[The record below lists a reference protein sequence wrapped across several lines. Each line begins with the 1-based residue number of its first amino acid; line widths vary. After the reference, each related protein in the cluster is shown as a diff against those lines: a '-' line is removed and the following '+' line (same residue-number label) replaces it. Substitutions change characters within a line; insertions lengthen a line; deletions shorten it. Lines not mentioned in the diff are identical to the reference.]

1 MATVLDA
8 NEMFYTTFQP
18 KVKNSYV
25 LLVDNIPSFLINA
38 VDPPKFQDQSI
49 KIDHINSYFKI
60 RGKREWQDVQITL
73 YDPITPSGA
82 QACMD
87 WARLG
92 YESVTGRAGY
102 QDWYKKDVTLQI
114 LGPVGDVVSEWV
126 YVGAWI
132 RDFTPDKLEW
142 SNNGDT
148 ANISCTLVYDYA
160 VLSY

>member
-1 MATVLDA
+1 MGAVLGAQDI
-8 NEMFYTTFQP
+8 FYTTFQP

-25 LLVDNIPSFLINA
+25 MLVDNIPSFMINK
-38 VDPPKFQDQSI
+38 VDPPKFTDEAIQ
-49 KIDHINSYFKI
+49 IDHINTYFKI
-60 RGKREWQDVQITL
+60 RGKRKWEDISITL

-92 YESVTGRAGY
+92 YEAVTGRAGY
-102 QDWYKKDVTLQI
+102 ADWYKKDIKLQI

-126 YVGAWI
+126 YVGAFI
-132 RDFTPDKLEW
+132 KSMTPDGLDW
-142 SNNGDT
+142 SNNGDA
-148 ANISCTLVYDYA
+148 ANITLNISYDYA

>member
-1 MATVLDA
+1 MATIKDA
-8 NEMFYTTFQP
+8 NDMFFTTFQP
-18 KVKNSYV
+18 KVKNNFI
-25 LLVDNIPSFLINA
+25 LLIDNIPSFTINA
-38 VDPPKFQDQSI
+38 VDPPKFKDNVV
-49 KIDHINSYFKI
+49 KIEHINSYFKI
-60 RGKREWQDVQITL
+60 RGKREWEDVSITL

-114 LGPVGDVVSEWV
+114 LGPVGDVVSEWI
-126 YVGAWI
+126 YVGAFI
-132 RDFTPDKLEW
+132 TSMTPDKLDWKDGE
-142 SNNGDT
+142 T
-148 ANISCTLVYDYA
+148 ANIQLNLAYDYA